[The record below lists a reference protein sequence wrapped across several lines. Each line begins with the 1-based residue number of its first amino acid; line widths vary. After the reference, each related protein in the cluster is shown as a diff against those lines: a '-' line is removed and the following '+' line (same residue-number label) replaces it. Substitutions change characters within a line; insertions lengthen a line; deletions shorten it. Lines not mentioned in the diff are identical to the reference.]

1 MHIYK
6 PIIPSLFW
14 FHWWFYIIR
23 QSGGWQFLFS
33 VLSDSSVKKGIW
45 ITDNPV
51 VSSDKLNS
59 SSPKTIL
66 VFPSTV
72 TRKHHCFKMWWQP
85 TLCYWVQQ
93 KLECTE
99 QTKLD
104 TEWCKLCC
112 TSMFSSLRN
121 TVAGIVK
128 RGDSLRKQRKEQ
140 GSSAAHGNHAE
151 DSSVLHSSQHGEPR
165 AGCSLR
171 KIKILFHHFCPL
183 HSQLLSPILC
193 NCNVFTLIDRAAL
206 SFWDKTERM
215 LLSYTLSTQLT
226 YL

>member
-99 QTKLD
+99 QTNLNTMVQPVLYEHVLILKEHCSRNCEKRGQLK
-104 TEWCKLCC
+104 EAEKRARQQCC
-112 TSMFSSLRN
+112 TGQPCRGQLCPSLIPAWG
-121 TVAGIVK
+121 TK
-128 RGDSLRKQRKEQ
+128 SW
-140 GSSAAHGNHAE
+140 
-151 DSSVLHSSQHGEPR
+151 
-165 AGCSLR
+165 
-171 KIKILFHHFCPL
+171 LFFKK
-183 HSQLLSPILC
+183 
-193 NCNVFTLIDRAAL
+193 N
-206 SFWDKTERM
+206 
-215 LLSYTLSTQLT
+215 
-226 YL
+226 